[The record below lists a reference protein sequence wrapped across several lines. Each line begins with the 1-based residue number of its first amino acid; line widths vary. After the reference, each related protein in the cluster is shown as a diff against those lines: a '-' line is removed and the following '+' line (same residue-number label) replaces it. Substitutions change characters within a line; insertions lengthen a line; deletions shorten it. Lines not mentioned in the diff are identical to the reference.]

1 VVQPSAASVTGFARK
16 LLAAFSLCWHV
27 LIHMAGVLLLV
38 AIHILFGVAVAEC
51 LPGILKIPLC
61 EATWRIVL
69 KSFPT
74 SLLIFY
80 GW

>member
-1 VVQPSAASVTGFARK
+1 
-16 LLAAFSLCWHV
+16 
-27 LIHMAGVLLLV
+27 MAGVLLLV